1 MAIVDV
7 DAGRQTSQHFIA
19 RSFEQLVASYTE
31 RRRRQR
37 EIAELMSLGHGA
49 WKDLGI
55 DRTEIL
61 SIVHN
66 AGRDTTRIKR

>member
-1 MAIVDV
+1 MATVDV
-7 DAGRQTSQHFIA
+7 DAGRQTSRHLIA
-19 RSFEQLVASYTE
+19 RSFEQFIASYVE

-37 EIAELMSLGHGA
+37 EIAELMSLGPGA
-49 WKDLGI
+49 WRDLGI

-61 SIVHN
+61 SIVHS